1 MVSEET
7 CPATGRVCRNS
18 GCERGGCRKMR
29 ITSAKPVEP
38 KPAVAVER
46 RVDLTGADVPAELAS
61 LREALAEALK
71 ARNDLEAV
79 LSEAVAAL
87 EHGDA
92 ALSLLQSS
100 LGVKS
105 SPRLDELRRVKAKL
119 RAVLKTLPGDA
130 APPAAA

>member
-1 MVSEET
+1 MVSEEA

-18 GCERGGCRKMR
+18 ACERGGCRKMR
-29 ITSAKPVEP
+29 ATPAKPGET
-38 KPAVAVER
+38 KSAVALAHRIEPDAPAGWHEQLAAAIKAR
-46 RVDLTGADVPAELAS
+46 AEL
-61 LREALAEALK
+61 EAMLNEAI
-71 ARNDLEAV
+71 
-79 LSEAVAAL
+79 AAL

-105 SPRLDELRRVKAKL
+105 SPRLEELRRVKLKL
-119 RAVLKTLPGDA
+119 RAALKAVPSDA